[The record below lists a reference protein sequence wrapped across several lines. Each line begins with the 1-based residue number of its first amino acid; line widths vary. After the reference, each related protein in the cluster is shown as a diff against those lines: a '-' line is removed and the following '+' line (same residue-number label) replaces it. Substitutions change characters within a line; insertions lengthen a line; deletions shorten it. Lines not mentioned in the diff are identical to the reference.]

1 MIIGIAY
8 DKREDYSFNSDASY
22 FDFTTAAE
30 LSYVKQ
36 TLEKCG
42 HTVKLLGNYYDIL
55 KAVAC
60 EMLNDIDL
68 VFNMSEGLKSRNREG
83 TVPILLE
90 MAKIPYT
97 GTDAYGLGL
106 CLNKYHSKIIAD
118 YLGIQT
124 PEYFMVNSKEDIVK
138 KEPAF
143 FPYVLKPIYEGTSS
157 GIKLVKSYNEYA
169 LEASYLFD
177 TFHQP
182 ILCEKYIDGREFT
195 VSLIGTGADTTT
207 IGIVE
212 TLRKNGMP
220 IGIFSSKDKM
230 YGNCKRALV
239 QNMSEQTKDLALD
252 QAIRF
257 HNFAECRDLNRIDY
271 RMDSNGNLF
280 FLEANPLPGLS
291 NSSAFPNCC
300 ILNGIPF
307 EDAMKKVI
315 ESALK
320 RYA

>member
-8 DKREDYSFNSDASY
+8 DKREDYSFNSDVCY

-42 HTVKLLGNYYDIL
+42 HTVKLLGNYYNIL
-55 KAVAC
+55 KLAAGD
-60 EMLNDIDL
+60 MLNDIDL

-106 CLNKYHSKIIAD
+106 CLNKYHSKIIAG
-118 YLGIQT
+118 YLEIPT
-124 PEYFMVNSKEDIVK
+124 PEYFLVNNEDDIKK
-138 KEPAF
+138 KEPAY

-157 GIKLVKSYNEYA
+157 GVKLVKSYNEYTS
-169 LEASYLFD
+169 EAAYLLN
-177 TFHQP
+177 TFQQP
-182 ILCEKYIDGREFT
+182 VLCEKYIDGREFT
-195 VSLIGTGADTTT
+195 VSLIGTGADTTV

-212 TLRKNGMP
+212 TLRKDGTP
-220 IGIFSSKDKM
+220 IGIFSSEDKI
-230 YGNCKRALV
+230 YGNCKRTLA
-239 QNMSEQTKDLALD
+239 QNIPEQIKELAFD

-257 HNFAECRDLNRIDY
+257 HNFTECRDLNRIDY
-271 RMDSNGNLF
+271 RMDGNGNLF

-291 NSSAFPNCC
+291 ISSAFPNCC
-300 ILNGIPF
+300 ILNGIPI
-307 EDAMKKVI
+307 EDAMKKII

-320 RYA
+320 RYV

>member
-124 PEYFMVNSKEDIVK
+124 PEYFMVNSKDDIVK
-138 KEPAF
+138 KEPA
-143 FPYVLKPIYEGTSS
+143 
-157 GIKLVKSYNEYA
+157 
-169 LEASYLFD
+169 
-177 TFHQP
+177 
-182 ILCEKYIDGREFT
+182 FT